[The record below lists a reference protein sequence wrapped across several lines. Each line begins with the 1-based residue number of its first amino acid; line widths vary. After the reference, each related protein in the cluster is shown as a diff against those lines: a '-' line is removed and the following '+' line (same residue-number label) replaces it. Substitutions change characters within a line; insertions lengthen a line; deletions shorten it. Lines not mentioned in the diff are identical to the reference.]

1 MADERQAQRP
11 RAGRVSRRL
20 AIQVMLGG
28 SFGLLLS
35 AACAGPAPGSS
46 SSTPGTA
53 PKTGTVAPAVG
64 TTAGSTTTAGAQ
76 PKQGGTLK
84 VYADPGFN
92 QFFDPQGA
100 ASLQSTSD
108 ATNSLLYEG
117 LVELKPD
124 GAIAPV
130 LAESWTVAPDGK
142 SYTFKIRQGVK
153 FHNGRPMTSA
163 DFKNTFQR
171 IQDPATNTGSRKAFS
186 VVTGV
191 DTPDPATLVLSLD
204 QPYAPL
210 LALLTDNSA
219 AVVPLE
225 EVQKGQF
232 DRNPV
237 GTGPF
242 KFGGMVVNQSLTLD
256 ANRDY
261 WRPGIPH
268 LDHISYMVPPDP
280 DAAILGLRAGDV
292 DIIPDAAGS
301 AFQSLKEDPQLTVN
315 TGDAT
320 TIAWLFL
327 NPKNHPAFKDV
338 RVVQAVDWALDRK
351 AITDLVLPGLATPA
365 TGGFLPASY
374 WAGVKTPIYP
384 APDLA
389 KAKQLLTDAGY
400 GSGFQVTLLCS
411 SATTNPHL
419 SQAPQVVQ
427 QQLKP
432 LGIDVTLNGI
442 ATSLDQEWPKGTFQA
457 TLWGTSGTPDP
468 DQQFAFQFLP
478 GGQRNFANFEDA
490 DMQALVVQARTTADP
505 DQRAKLYEQAQ
516 QRLVAASTFVFLYNY
531 NKFSVARNNVKG
543 IVYNPQT
550 KQWREARDFWLD
562 NA

>member
-1 MADERQAQRP
+1 MFSQSQSP
-11 RAGRVSRRL
+11 RFRGRHISRREFVQ
-20 AIQVMLGG
+20 ALGG
-28 SFGLLLS
+28 GTVGVLLA
-35 AACAGPAPGSS
+35 AACAAPAPNAGPPA
-46 SSTPGTA
+46 TAATA
-53 PKTGTVAPAVG
+53 PRPAAAAV
-64 TTAGSTTTAGAQ
+64 TTAAAPTTAAAAQ

-100 ASLQSTSD
+100 ASIQSTSD
-108 ATNSLLYEG
+108 ATNSLIYEG
-117 LVELKPD
+117 LVEFKPN
-124 GAIAPV
+124 GTIAPA
-130 LAESWTVAPDGK
+130 LAESWSVSPDGK
-142 SYTFKIRQGVK
+142 LYTFKIRQGVK
-153 FHNGRPMTSA
+153 FHNGRAMTAS

-186 VVTGV
+186 IVTNV
-191 DTPDPATLVLSLD
+191 NARDAATLVLTLE
-204 QPYAPL
+204 QPYSPL

-268 LDHISYMVPPDP
+268 LDHISFMMPPDS

-301 AFQSLKEDPQLTVN
+301 HFQELKADSQLSVY

-327 NPKNHPAFKDV
+327 NPKNHPAFKDE
-338 RVVQAVDWALDRK
+338 RVIQAIDWAIDRK
-351 AITDLVLPGLATPA
+351 ALTDLVLPGLSAPA
-365 TGGFLPASY
+365 MGGFLPASY

-384 APDLA
+384 APDPA
-389 KAKQLLTDAGY
+389 KAKQLLTDAGFAN
-400 GSGFQVTLLCS
+400 GFQFTLLCN
-411 SATTNPHL
+411 SANTNPHL
-419 SQAPQVVQ
+419 TQSPQIVQ

-432 LGIDVTLNGI
+432 YGIDVTLNGI
-442 ATSLDQEWPKGTFQA
+442 STSLDQEWPKGTFQA

-468 DQQFAFQFLP
+468 DQQFAFHFLP
-478 GGQRNFANFEDA
+478 GGQRNFANFDDP
-490 DMQALVVQARTTADP
+490 DMQAQLNQARTISDP

-516 QRLVAASTFVFLYNY
+516 QRLVAGATFVFLYNY
-531 NKFSVARNNVKG
+531 NKFSVAQNKVKG

>member
-1 MADERQAQRP
+1 
-11 RAGRVSRRL
+11 L
-20 AIQVMLGG
+20 T
-28 SFGLLLS
+28 
-35 AACAGPAPGSS
+35 AACGAPAPSAGSS
-46 SSTPGTA
+46 ATPA
-53 PKTGTVAPAVG
+53 AAAKTTSAPAAASG
-64 TTAGSTTTAGAQ
+64 TAGSAASGQQ

-108 ATNSLLYEG
+108 ATNSLIYEG
-117 LVELKPD
+117 LVELKPN
-124 GAIAPV
+124 GTIAPA
-130 LAESWTVAPDGK
+130 LSESWSVSPDGK

-153 FHNGRPMTSA
+153 FHNGRAMTAA

-186 VVTGV
+186 VVTNV
-191 DTPDPATLVLSLD
+191 DAPDPATLILNLEA
-204 QPYAPL
+204 PYAPL

-219 AVVPLE
+219 SVVPIE

-242 KFGGMVVNQSLTLD
+242 KFGGMVVNQSLTLE

-261 WRPGIPH
+261 WRPSVPH
-268 LDHISYMVPPDP
+268 LDRISFMMPPDS

-301 AFQSLKEDPQLTVN
+301 HFQELKADQNLSVY

-327 NPKNHPAFKDV
+327 NPKNNPVFKDP
-338 RVVQAVDWALDRK
+338 RVTQAIDWIIDRK
-351 AITDLVLPGLATPA
+351 ALTDLVLPGLSTPA

-384 APDLA
+384 APDPA
-389 KAKQLLTDAGY
+389 KARQLLADAGY
-400 GSGFQVTLLCS
+400 ANGFQFTLLCS
-411 SATTNPHL
+411 LNTTNPHL
-419 SQAPQVVQ
+419 VQSPQVIQ
-427 QQLKP
+427 QQRKP
-432 LGIDVTLNGI
+432 FGIDVTLSGV
-442 ATSLDQEWPKGTFQA
+442 ATSLDPEWQKGTFQA
-457 TLWGTSGTPDP
+457 TLWGTTGTPDP
-468 DQQFAFQFLP
+468 DQQFAFHFLP
-478 GGQRNFANFEDA
+478 GGQRNFANFDDA
-490 DMQALVVQARTTADP
+490 DMQALVTQARTISDQ

-531 NKFSVARNNVKG
+531 NKFSVASTRVKG

-550 KQWREARDFWLD
+550 KQWREARDFWMD
-562 NA
+562 SA